1 LAFLDKLAGS
11 MLRGHGWSRGSPLL
25 KACVTTAALVAS
37 AETAVSL
44 ARRATIDQILDELR
58 AQQHFDL
65 GQGIEAF
72 QNGLE
77 RLRQEGTAARHAAL
91 ATLARLSDD
100 PAAVRLV
107 MRVAQAVAKADGP
120 AGPEVRARVAEIAAA
135 LGVAEPVLR
144 DAREGAEARPGRVIV
159 VGNEKGGTGKS
170 TTAIHLAMGLA
181 GRLAGELEES
191 RADKDTG
198 EGTGEGI
205 GAEARVACLDLDSR
219 QATLSRFFAN
229 RASAARDRGVPLVVP
244 RYARLD
250 PATADGG
257 EADGSAEGRR
267 LRLALAELADHD
279 VVVIDTPGF
288 ASPMAQAAHALAD
301 VLVTPIN
308 DSFVDIDALA
318 DIDVGRREVLAP
330 GPYSTFVW
338 QQRDRRVIAGEAGFD
353 WIVVRNRIRALDS
366 RNTRE
371 MAGLLEI
378 LSRRLGFRLQPGFS
392 ERVVYRE
399 LFFRGLTLL
408 DLSEAELP
416 RGSRA
421 SFRHARQE
429 VADLVDAVIT
439 AAGRST
445 TGQTE

>member
-1 LAFLDKLAGS
+1 
-11 MLRGHGWSRGSPLL
+11 MLRGQGWSRGSPLL
-25 KACVTTAALVAS
+25 KACVAAAALIAA
-37 AETAVSL
+37 AEPAVSL

-77 RLRQEGTAARHAAL
+77 RLRQEGAAARHAAL
-91 ATLARLSDD
+91 ATLTKLSAD
-100 PAAVRLV
+100 PAAVDLV

-135 LGVAEPVLR
+135 LGAAEPVLH
-144 DAREGAEARPGRVIV
+144 DSLESTEARPGRVIV

-181 GRLAGELEES
+181 GRLAGALEES
-191 RADKDTG
+191 RA
-198 EGTGEGI
+198 
-205 GAEARVACLDLDSR
+205 GAETAALARVACLDLDSR

-229 RASAARDRGVPLVVP
+229 RASAARDRGAPLVVP
-244 RYARLD
+244 RYARLE
-250 PATADGG
+250 PATAHGAETDG
-257 EADGSAEGRR
+257 AAERDR
-267 LRLALAELADHD
+267 LRQALAELADHD

-318 DIDVGRREVLAP
+318 DIDVERREVLAP

-338 QQRDRRVIAGEAGFD
+338 QQRDRRVIAGETEFD
-353 WIVVRNRIRALDS
+353 WIVVRNRIRTLDS

-378 LSRRLGFRLQPGFS
+378 LARRLGFRLQPGFS

-429 VADLVDAVIT
+429 VVDLVDAVTT

-445 TGQTE
+445 TGRTE

>member
-1 LAFLDKLAGS
+1 

-25 KACVTTAALVAS
+25 KACVTTAALVAA

-72 QNGLE
+72 QSGLE
-77 RLRQEGTAARHAAL
+77 RLRQEGAAARHAAI
-91 ATLARLSDD
+91 ATLAKLSDD
-100 PAAVRLV
+100 PTAVDLV

-181 GRLAGELEES
+181 ERLAGELEES
-191 RADKDTG
+191 RAGAHTG
-198 EGTGEGI
+198 EEI
-205 GAEARVACLDLDSR
+205 GAAARVACLDLDSR

-229 RASAARDRGVPLVVP
+229 RASAARDRVVPLAVP

-257 EADGSAEGRR
+257 ETDGGGTDGAAERRR

-318 DIDVGRREVLAP
+318 DIDVERREVLAP

-338 QQRDRRVIAGEAGFD
+338 QQRDRRVIAGEAEFD
-353 WIVVRNRIRALDS
+353 WIVVRNRIRALDN

-429 VADLVDAVIT
+429 VADLVDAVAT

>member
-1 LAFLDKLAGS
+1 

-65 GQGIEAF
+65 GQGVEAF
-72 QNGLE
+72 QNRLE
-77 RLRQEGTAARHAAL
+77 RLRQEGAAARHAAL
-91 ATLARLSDD
+91 ATLAKLSAD
-100 PAAVRLV
+100 PAAVDLV

-135 LGVAEPVLR
+135 LGVVEPVLR
-144 DAREGAEARPGRVIV
+144 DTREGAEARPGRVIV

-181 GRLAGELEES
+181 DRLAGELEES
-191 RADKDTG
+191 RADKDI
-198 EGTGEGI
+198 GEGI

-257 EADGSAEGRR
+257 ETDGGEADGSAEGRR
-267 LRLALAELADHD
+267 LRRALAELADHD

-445 TGQTE
+445 KGQTE